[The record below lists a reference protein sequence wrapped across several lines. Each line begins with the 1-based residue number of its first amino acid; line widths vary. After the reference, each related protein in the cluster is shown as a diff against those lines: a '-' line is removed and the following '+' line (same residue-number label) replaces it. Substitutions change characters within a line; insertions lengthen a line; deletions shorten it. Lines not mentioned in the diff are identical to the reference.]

1 LTDTDFYELRIHT
14 GEQYRV
20 IMFTIDDENFQ
31 KAKEVLLLNGFH
43 KKATKD
49 YKSAIKAATNLL
61 NKYTENIED
70 DESE

>member
-1 LTDTDFYELRIHT
+1 
-14 GEQYRV
+14 
-20 IMFTIDDENFQ
+20 MFTIDDENFQ